1 MRLLA
6 TGLILILAGVLA
18 AQDAPKKKKKVRP
31 PFKWVN
37 KLPANAPREV
47 RHATFRSRSMGVDVG
62 YCIYLPP
69 QYEAA
74 KTKRFPVVYWLHG
87 GRPGSEVKTIKLVSQ
102 IHPAMKE
109 GRVASAIYVFP
120 NGGPVSHYNM
130 DKKSQ
135 LGDTS

>member
-1 MRLLA
+1 
-6 TGLILILAGVLA
+6 
-18 AQDAPKKKKKVRP
+18 
-31 PFKWVN
+31 
-37 KLPANAPREV
+37 
-47 RHATFRSRSMGVDVG
+47 MGVEVG

-69 QYEAA
+69 KYEAA

-109 GRVASAIYVFP
+109 GRAASAIYVFP

-135 LGDTS
+135 MGDTS